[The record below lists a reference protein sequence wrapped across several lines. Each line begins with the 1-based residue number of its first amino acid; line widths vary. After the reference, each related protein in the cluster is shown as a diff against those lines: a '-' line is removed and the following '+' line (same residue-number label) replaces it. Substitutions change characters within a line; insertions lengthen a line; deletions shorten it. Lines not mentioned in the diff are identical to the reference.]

1 MKLLL
6 ILALFAVL
14 NSTPTISQWQKMR
27 DLSGNVSVGSP
38 LLRLSDRLLVR
49 SGDQLFSKPHDE
61 KTWKMIKG
69 KEFAAKILTKV
80 RAQKDTLFAVKTN
93 TDFSLSYSTD
103 KGETWTDITSPLFS
117 SLIEDFYISGNLIYV
132 LSQTDSEPNKKS
144 ALFVSKDKGKTWEK
158 VSNVPG
164 QFQYSF
170 IEKIGDMIFLARPPI
185 NSPGFIDTT
194 YSGVVRSVDNGQTWT
209 TVNEGLGSRY
219 ISFLKAKGNILYA
232 GTYNGLYASENYGK
246 TWYYAGNGMSV
257 GKADFLDFNA
267 DTLVCLVDRM
277 VYQSID
283 NGKMWNSITDSIAHV
298 LISPTTFINS
308 VLFYNGN
315 IYIASSRGL
324 FRSSNNGQSWYI
336 DQFEGTSVSYR
347 LYADGYRL
355 YADTYNNGLWYSDN
369 RGESWQILDS
379 NLSGLMEESPDF
391 YNLSIGNTSLFSQK
405 SYSNLFYRT
414 DKETI
419 AWKQLNLPLINGSNN
434 SIMEWKESMYL
445 SHSSGLYRSNT
456 KGETWEKL
464 DIKDQPTQCINI
476 RDTLYLL
483 SQSGV
488 VHQSTDGTVWNQI
501 LGPFYNRIVLF
512 KKTDQFMA
520 IVLNTIRPTTG
531 TFLLGLL
538 SKDKGKTWDTL
549 QFEVNDLIIYG
560 SQILALVRNKGVYYS
575 ENEGKTWTHKNKG
588 IEYLDSIT
596 LRRFVQVDDDLFIN
610 GSKNYKAKFSNYLTS
625 LNEEFIPQYFYAAS
639 PYPAPAKNSVRVK
652 VYWGNDISMSAENI
666 DIVNIFGE
674 RVSNNQD
681 IRLIPA
687 GDYIG
692 FVEWNCGAVAP
703 GTYIMKIRHGTKT
716 SAVKLSV
723 NR

>member
-27 DLSGNVSVGSP
+27 APSGNVSVGSP
-38 LLRLSDRLLVR
+38 LLQLSDRLLVR
-49 SGDQLFSKPHDE
+49 SGNQLFSKPHDE

-69 KEFAAKILTKV
+69 KEFAAKVLTNVK
-80 RAQKDTLFAVKTN
+80 AQKDTLFAVKTN

-103 KGETWTDITSPLFS
+103 KGETWADIASPLFS
-117 SLIEDFYISGNLIYV
+117 SKIEDYHVSGSSIYV

-144 ALFVSKDKGKTWEK
+144 ALFLSKDKGKTWEK

-164 QFQYSF
+164 GFQYSF
-170 IEKIGDMIFLARPPI
+170 IEKIGDTLFLARPPI

-194 YSGVVRSVDNGQTWT
+194 YSGVVRSVDNGQTWI
-209 TVNEGLGSRY
+209 TVNDGLGSRY
-219 ISFLKAKGNILYA
+219 ISFLQTKGNILYA
-232 GTYNGLYASENYGK
+232 GTYNGLYASDNYGK

-257 GKADFLDFNA
+257 GKADFLNFNA

-298 LISPTTFINS
+298 LIAPTTFINR
-308 VLFYNGN
+308 VLFHNGN
-315 IYIASSRGL
+315 VYIASSRGL

-369 RGESWQILDS
+369 KGESWKIIDS
-379 NLSGLMEESPDF
+379 TLSGNVDIIPDF
-391 YNLSIGNTSLFSQK
+391 YYITIGTASLFSQK

-419 AWKQLNLPLINGSNN
+419 AWKQLNLPLINGTNN

-445 SHSSGLYRSNT
+445 SHSTGLYRSDT

-483 SQSGV
+483 SQSGIV
-488 VHQSTDGTVWNQI
+488 YQSTDGTVWNQI

-512 KKTDQFMA
+512 KKTDYFMA
-520 IVLNTIRPTTG
+520 IVLNTTRPTTG
-531 TFLLGLL
+531 TFFLGLL

-549 QFEVNDLIIYG
+549 QFEVNDLLLHG
-560 SQILALVRNKGVYYS
+560 SQILALSRDNGVFYS
-575 ENEGKTWTHKNKG
+575 ADEGKTWTSKNDG
-588 IEYLDSIT
+588 IDELDSLSLYNFQRI
-596 LRRFVQVDDDLFIN
+596 DDDLFID
-610 GSKNYKAKFSNYLTS
+610 GSTNYKAKFSNYLTS

-639 PYPAPAKNSVRVK
+639 PYPTPAKNNVRVK

-666 DIVNIFGE
+666 EIVNIFGE
-674 RVSNNQD
+674 KVSNNQD

-687 GDYIG
+687 GDYTG
-692 FVEWNCGAVAP
+692 FVEWNCGAVTP
-703 GTYIMKIRHGTKT
+703 GTYIMTIRHGTKT
-716 SAVKLSV
+716 SVVKLSISH
-723 NR
+723 